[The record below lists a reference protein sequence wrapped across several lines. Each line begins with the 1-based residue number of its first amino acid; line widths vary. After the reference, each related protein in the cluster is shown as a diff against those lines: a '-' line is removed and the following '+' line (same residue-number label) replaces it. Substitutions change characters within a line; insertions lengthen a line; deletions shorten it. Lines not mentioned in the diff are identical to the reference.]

1 MTLSGTPASECNL
14 RGDWGSP
21 LGQCPSCR
29 PSATH
34 FDAQVSQTAKDAS
47 SSREKLIEIFN
58 RIERFFHRLEIY
70 TGITPTAAM
79 RDIIIEIMVEVLAI
93 LAIAT
98 KEVKRGRFSRSTL
111 HAWIHDSC
119 LTRRLERFLKTLM
132 GNTDIEGSLDKLD
145 KLTQEEARMA
155 SAELL
160 KMTHSVDGKVMGV
173 DDRVKGVEG
182 KVQDVRDNIQDVRD
196 DVRSGVQDV
205 LDDVQ
210 DVRGDVQDVGNQ
222 VQGVDDKVQGI
233 GIEVKDK
240 LDEVNRSLSLQ
251 HLLLVANAQI
261 ASQGT
266 NSEIVF
272 HDGCRPQIHPP
283 IITTRAKLA
292 TTAQP
297 NGFSKEAY
305 SINGNPPDPSCGY
318 TENVCDSR
326 PSGGPHQKSTSDYLL
341 IL

>member
-1 MTLSGTPASECNL
+1 MTLSGTPVSECNL

-70 TGITPTAAM
+70 TGIMPTAAM

-111 HAWIHDSC
+111 HAWIHDSW
-119 LTRRLERFLKTLM
+119 LTRRLERFLKTLA
-132 GNTDIEGSLDKLD
+132 GNTDIECSLDKLD
-145 KLTQEEARMA
+145 KLTLEEARMA

-182 KVQDVRDNIQDVRD
+182 KVQDVGGDVQAVRDDVQDVRDNIQGIRGDMQDVRCD
-196 DVRSGVQDV
+196 MQNVCG
-205 LDDVQ
+205 DVQ
-210 DVRGDVQDVGNQ
+210 DVRGDVQNVGDR
-222 VQGVDDKVQGI
+222 VQGVDDRVQRI
-233 GIEVKDK
+233 GIDVKGN
-240 LDEVNRSLSLQ
+240 LDEVNRSLSL
-251 HLLLVANAQI
+251 
-261 ASQGT
+261 
-266 NSEIVF
+266 
-272 HDGCRPQIHPP
+272 
-283 IITTRAKLA
+283 
-292 TTAQP
+292 
-297 NGFSKEAY
+297 
-305 SINGNPPDPSCGY
+305 
-318 TENVCDSR
+318 
-326 PSGGPHQKSTSDYLL
+326 
-341 IL
+341 